1 MWNMRWDM
9 WVDKTQIEEVAKV
22 CRVSL
27 HRVPRVADVEAE
39 V

>member
-1 MWNMRWDM
+1 MRNVAFGMGTDEM
-9 WVDKTQIEEVAKV
+9 QIEEVAKV